1 MTNRTKKVLIILG
14 FILIIVLLAYAL
26 YRMFTAT
33 APGQTTQQPATTTP
47 VEGGALPGAG
57 DRVPVGQGDLGGE
70 GTGTLPSSQSIPKQ
84 TTSFLQKEN
93 ISQITTDY
101 AVDVSLNTAQGLM
114 RYYNG
119 YDGKFY
125 KVDDNGNITAMSDKV
140 FYNVENVT
148 WAKADD
154 KAVLEYPDGSNIIYD
169 FNNEKQTTL
178 PKHWEEFSFSPQA
191 DKVGAK
197 SIGLASENRWLV
209 TVNSDGTGTQL
220 IEPMGNNADKVIID
234 WSPSGQTIAFSKTG
248 DTVGADREEV
258 LFVGLN
264 GENFKSAV
272 VEGFDFRPNWSSD
285 GEKLLYSVYNSRNN
299 NKPELWIVN
308 SYGDE
313 IGSNRTLLNIDTWA
327 DKCTFGEKDVIYCAV
342 PQTLPEG
349 AGMAPEIADNI
360 YDDIYRINLKT
371 GFKNKLDTEGNQ
383 TVTNISYDDIN
394 KKLFFTSNQTNG
406 IFELDL

>member
-14 FILIIVLLAYAL
+14 FILVVMLLAYAL
-26 YRMFTAT
+26 YKMFTST
-33 APGQTTQQPATTTP
+33 APGQKTDSGIVVTTT
-47 VEGGALPGAG
+47 EGGALPGAG
-57 DRVPVGQGDLGGE
+57 KRTPVSEEGLKGGV
-70 GTGTLPSSQSIPKQ
+70 TGILPSSQSIPKQ

-93 ISQITTDY
+93 LTQITSDY
-101 AVDVSLNTAQGLM
+101 AVNVSLNTAQGLM

-125 KVDDNGNITAMSDKV
+125 KADKDGNITAMSDKI

-148 WAKADD
+148 WANATD

-169 FNNEKQTTL
+169 FNDEKQTTL
-178 PKHWEEFSFSPQA
+178 PKHWEEFTFSPQA

-197 SIGLASENRWLV
+197 SIGLSPENRWLV
-209 TVNSDGTGTQL
+209 TVNSNGTGTQL
-220 IEPMGNNADKVIID
+220 IEPMGNNADKVIVD
-234 WSPSGQTIAFSKTG
+234 WSPSGQTVAFSKTG
-248 DTVGADREEV
+248 DIVGADRQEI

-272 VEGFDFRPNWSSD
+272 VEGFDFRPKWSQD
-285 GEKLLYSVYNSRNN
+285 GEKVLYSVYNSRNE

-308 SYGDE
+308 SYGGE
-313 IGSNRTLLNIDTWA
+313 IGSNRTLLNISTWA

-342 PQTLPEG
+342 PQILPEG
-349 AGMAPEIADNI
+349 AGMAPEIANNI
-360 YDDIYRINLKT
+360 YDDIYRINLKN
-371 GFKNKLDTEGNQ
+371 GFKNKIDTEDNR
-383 TVTNISYDDIN
+383 TVSSISYDNIN
-394 KKLFFTSNQTNG
+394 KKLFFTSNQNNG

>member
-14 FILIIVLLAYAL
+14 FILVVVLLAYAL
-26 YRMFTAT
+26 YKMFTAT
-33 APGQTTQQPATTTP
+33 APGQIIDGDIVTTTT
-47 VEGGALPGAG
+47 ERDALPGAG
-57 DRVPVGQGDLGGE
+57 ERTPISEEDLEGG
-70 GTGTLPSSQSIPKQ
+70 GMDILPSSQSIPKQ
-84 TTSFLQKEN
+84 TTSFLQPEN
-93 ISQITTDY
+93 LTQITSDY
-101 AVDVSLNTAQGLM
+101 AINVSLNTAQGLM

-125 KVDDNGNITAMSDKV
+125 KVDKDGNITAMSDKI

-148 WAKADD
+148 WANTAD
-154 KAVLEYPDGSNIIYD
+154 KAVLEYPDGSNTIFD

-178 PKHWEEFSFSPQA
+178 PKHWEEFTFSPQA

-220 IEPMGNNADKVIID
+220 IEPMGNNADKVIVD
-234 WSPSGQTIAFSKTG
+234 WSPSGQTVAFSKTG
-248 DTVGADREEV
+248 DTVAADRQEI

-272 VEGFDFRPNWSSD
+272 VEGYDFRPNWSQD
-285 GEKLLYSVYNSRNN
+285 GNKVLYSVYNSRNE

-313 IGSNRTLLNIDTWA
+313 IGSSRTLLNINTWA
-327 DKCTFGEKDVIYCAV
+327 DKCAFGEKDVIYCAV

-349 AGMAPEIADNI
+349 AGMAPEIADNT
-360 YDDIYRINLKT
+360 YDDVYRINLKT
-371 GFKNKLDTEGNQ
+371 GFKNKIDMEDSH
-383 TVTNISYDDIN
+383 TVSDISYDKIN
-394 KKLFFTSNQTNG
+394 KKIFFTSSQNNG

>member
-14 FILIIVLLAYAL
+14 FILVVVLLAYAL
-26 YRMFTAT
+26 YKMFTAT
-33 APGQTTQQPATTTP
+33 APGQIIDGDIVTTTT
-47 VEGGALPGAG
+47 ERDALPGAG
-57 DRVPVGQGDLGGE
+57 ERTPISEEDLEGG
-70 GTGTLPSSQSIPKQ
+70 GMDILPSSQSIPKQ
-84 TTSFLQKEN
+84 TTSFLQPEN
-93 ISQITTDY
+93 LTQITSDY
-101 AVDVSLNTAQGLM
+101 AINVSLNTAQGLM

-125 KVDDNGNITAMSDKV
+125 KVDKDGNITAMSDKI

-148 WAKADD
+148 WANTAD
-154 KAVLEYPDGSNIIYD
+154 KAVLEYPDGSNTILD

-178 PKHWEEFSFSPQA
+178 PKHWEEFTFSPQA

-220 IEPMGNNADKVIID
+220 IEPMGNNADKVIVD
-234 WSPSGQTIAFSKTG
+234 WSPSGQTVAFSKTG
-248 DTVGADREEV
+248 DTVAADRQEI

-272 VEGFDFRPNWSSD
+272 VEGYDFRPNWSQD
-285 GEKLLYSVYNSRNN
+285 GNKVLYSVYNSRNE

-313 IGSNRTLLNIDTWA
+313 IGSSRTLLNINTWA
-327 DKCTFGEKDVIYCAV
+327 DKCAFGEKDVIYCAV

-349 AGMAPEIADNI
+349 AGMAPEIADNT
-360 YDDIYRINLKT
+360 YDDVYRINLKT
-371 GFKNKLDTEGNQ
+371 GFKNKIDMEDSH
-383 TVTNISYDDIN
+383 TVSDISYDKIN
-394 KKLFFTSNQTNG
+394 KKIFFTSSQNNG